1 MIHYISRSDII
12 EEACHRML
20 KEMYMRA
27 QPPVD
32 IDTYVEAYKSGKLDK
47 EKDKCYEWHYLP
59 APIQNQIVEDYLEAY
74 NANDQMREYFEWLL
88 DLFKNGGHRTVYK
101 DIFGTGEET
110 RTGEE
115 TEKLPELIGEENAE
129 KVYGLI
135 NDFLGFYR
143 RNMDEC
149 SIRWSIMQGPTS
161 NPKTAE
167 EHWGIVVD
175 DNVYKNERDEWDYA
189 YKDYYDGKINEDSWY
204 AADLEDSE
212 FNNEEN

>member
-32 IDTYVEAYKSGKLDK
+32 IDDYIAKYKDGTFDK
-47 EKDKCYEWHYLP
+47 EKDRCYEWHYLP
-59 APIQNQIVEDYLEAY
+59 GQVETQIVEDYLKAY
-74 NANDQMREYFEWLL
+74 NANDQMQEQFKWLL

-101 DIFGTGEET
+101 DVFGDGKET
-110 RTGEE
+110 RSSEI

-129 KVYGLI
+129 KVYNLI

-143 RNMDEC
+143 RNGDEC
-149 SIRWSIMQGPTS
+149 SIRWTIMQAPTT
-161 NPKTAE
+161 NPKTVK
-167 EHWGIVVD
+167 EHWGQNFEVD
-175 DNVYKNERDEWDYA
+175 DSVYKNNDGEWDYI

-204 AADLEDSE
+204 TADLEY
-212 FNNEEN
+212 NEE